1 MRPLPFAQIIPLSP
15 VSCPSAR
22 LRLLRDRSHSHVRV
36 FPTTLSTGHHKCL
49 PSLTPRAQ
57 EDKLEAGGERR
68 CEDPNPLIPLPL
80 RLKKSSNLNISFG
93 LTQPRKRW
101 PCVPVSLSEPI
112 STQKRATNRLL
123 TLLARLTAP
132 CAPGALAGSRRIR

>member
-1 MRPLPFAQIIPLSP
+1 MASSSEGKLFRCSHLKMILPYRKNEAGS
-15 VSCPSAR
+15 SCQACI
-22 LRLLRDRSHSHVRV
+22 
-36 FPTTLSTGHHKCL
+36 TLSTGHHKCL

-57 EDKLEAGGERR
+57 EDKLGAGGERR